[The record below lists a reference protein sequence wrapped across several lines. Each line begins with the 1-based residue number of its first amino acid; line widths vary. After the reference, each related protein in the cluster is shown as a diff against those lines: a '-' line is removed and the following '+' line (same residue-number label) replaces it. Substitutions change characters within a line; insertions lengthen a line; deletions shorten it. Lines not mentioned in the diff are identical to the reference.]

1 MMESKIQTAF
11 IELNQSL
18 KELTKALQKLQDNG
32 KTIYPNRNT
41 LPHRKLWQNP
51 RRANR
56 QTFR

>member
-32 KTIYPNRNT
+32 KTIHTIRHP
-41 LPHRKLWQNP
+41 LPHRKLWQNT
-51 RRANR
+51 RRRNSHP
-56 QTFR
+56 FR